1 MLRWIILLASHS
13 LVLAIG
19 FALGVYFL
27 PILIAPDGPDKGL
40 VAEVAQKALYTAEF
54 RRGLKGNDFVH
65 WGEGTVSISA
75 TKIAHTGRLAPGP
88 DYKLYLVPTFVEDEQ
103 QFLAIKDTAQRIG
116 DVKSFEGFL
125 IDVPAT
131 VNVDDYTTV
140 LVWCERF
147 GEFITAAKYR

>member
-1 MLRWIILLASHS
+1 MLRWIILLTSHS
-13 LVLAIG
+13 IVLAIG
-19 FALGVYFL
+19 FALGIYFL
-27 PILIAPDGPDKGL
+27 PILIAPDGPDKAI
-40 VAEVAQKALYTAEF
+40 VAEVAQKALYTGEF

-75 TKIAHTGRLAPGP
+75 TKIVHVGRLAPGP

-103 QFLAIKDTAQRIG
+103 QFLAIKNTAQRIG
-116 DVKSFEGFL
+116 DIKSFEGFL

-140 LVWCERF
+140 LVWCETF
-147 GEFITAAKYR
+147 SEFITAAKYR

>member
-1 MLRWIILLASHS
+1 MLRWITLLASHS

-27 PILIAPDGPDKGL
+27 PILIAPDGPNKAI
-40 VAEVAQKALYTAEF
+40 VAEVAEKALYTGEF

-65 WGEGTVSISA
+65 WGEGKVSISA
-75 TKIAHTGRLAPGP
+75 TQIAHTGRLAPGP

-116 DVKSFEGFL
+116 DIKSFDGFL

-131 VNVDDYTTV
+131 VNVDNYTTV
-140 LVWCERF
+140 LVWCETF
-147 GEFITAAKYR
+147 SEFITAAKYR